1 MFVDG
6 GVARV
11 PFHNPVVSGAFVGES
26 NVIPVGALLLSSF
39 TLKPKKVG
47 SILTASREFMQ
58 GAAVER
64 RDHVANAAR
73 QRTCQVDGRQRPAR
87 HRRPRPRRRLQAC
100 SMASRRSHPRTGSG
114 LYCTDGRREEADR
127 RHLARNPTG
136 ADHEQ
141 RAVCSLCVARTEC
154 GTPRSLHPYLAA
166 NTIVALDAA
175 SFASSLG
182 VPEFQTDEDAAIHEE
197 TVPLPI
203 IGGIVQ
209 PPVIGSIAA
218 PTRSLWQ
225 TASLGIRTL
234 ID

>member
-1 MFVDG
+1 MVD
-6 GVARV
+6 
-11 PFHNPVVSGAFVGES
+11 
-26 NVIPVGALLLSSF
+26 NVLLGSAAATTAAPAGLLNGLT
-39 TLKPKKVG
+39 TLTP
-47 SILTASREFMQ
+47 T
-58 GAAVER
+58 
-64 RDHVANAAR
+64 
-73 QRTCQVDGRQRPAR
+73 
-87 HRRPRPRRRLQAC
+87 
-100 SMASRRSHPRTGSG
+100 TGSG
-114 LYCTDGRREEADR
+114 LTALMGDVKKLIAAISPAIRPVLIMNSEQSAAFAL
-127 RHLARNPTG
+127 LAPN
-136 ADHEQ
+136 A
-141 RAVCSLCVARTEC
+141 AR
-154 GTPRSLHPYLAA
+154 PIIAPYLAA

-234 ID
+234 IDCDWTLRRAGAVAFITGTTW